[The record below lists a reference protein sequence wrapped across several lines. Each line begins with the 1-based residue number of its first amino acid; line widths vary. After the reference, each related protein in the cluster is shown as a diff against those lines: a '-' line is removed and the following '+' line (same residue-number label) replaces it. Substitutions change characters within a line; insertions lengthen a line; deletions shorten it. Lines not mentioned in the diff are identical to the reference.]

1 MTAADDLVR
10 FRLSR
15 AREALDEAR
24 LLAERAHWNTC
35 LNRLYYACFYA
46 ATALLAQRG
55 LASSKHAGVRSLLHQ
70 HFVKVGEVPVEMGR
84 LYDQL
89 FEARQEGDYV
99 DFVAFQEEDVR
110 PNMPAAEQFV
120 ALVEQLLPQP
130 RDQDT

>member
-1 MTAADDLVR
+1 M
-10 FRLSR
+10 
-15 AREALDEAR
+15 
-24 LLAERAHWNTC
+24 
-35 LNRLYYACFYA
+35 NRLYYACFYA

-70 HFVKVGEVPVEMGR
+70 HFVKEGEVPVEMGR

-110 PNMPAAEQFV
+110 PRMPSTEQFV
-120 ALVEQLLPQP
+120 AQVERLLSKPG
-130 RDQDT
+130 DLEA